1 MNRFLIFFAVF
12 GTVLLTGYLY
22 IAMRISQSFQISGI
36 PKFALFTFL
45 GILAVLTPASYGL
58 SFYEVDP
65 AKEKTLVL
73 IAFSSFGFF
82 TIAVSL
88 FAGFDILSW
97 ILSKTPFL
105 ENTFSG
111 TKELH
116 QDYQISRKEMFDQFF
131 RTSALV
137 LSAGL
142 AGYGLKKVSDG
153 PKVYTVK
160 IPLEGLPDS
169 LKGFRIVQIS
179 DVHIGPTLKKD
190 FAKEI
195 TEKVNS
201 LSPDMIAITGDLVD
215 GSVERLRNEVI
226 PFADLN
232 SKYGTFFCTGNHE
245 YFSGALSWIHFLKSI
260 GIKVLMNS
268 NEIISHNGYNIM
280 VAGIP
285 DPVGGG
291 AHPDHRIHMQK
302 TCRTD
307 RDCTVRILLAHQP
320 KQVVHAVE
328 SGFHLQLSG
337 HTHGG
342 QYFPGTPLIYLVQK
356 YVKGLHKVEDTWLY
370 VNRGTGYWGPP
381 FRTVDQ
387 EITVIE
393 LI

>member
-1 MNRFLIFFAVF
+1 
-12 GTVLLTGYLY
+12 
-22 IAMRISQSFQISGI
+22 
-36 PKFALFTFL
+36 
-45 GILAVLTPASYGL
+45 
-58 SFYEVDP
+58 
-65 AKEKTLVL
+65 
-73 IAFSSFGFF
+73 
-82 TIAVSL
+82 
-88 FAGFDILSW
+88 
-97 ILSKTPFL
+97 
-105 ENTFSG
+105 
-111 TKELH
+111 
-116 QDYQISRKEMFDQFF
+116 
-131 RTSALV
+131 
-137 LSAGL
+137 
-142 AGYGLKKVSDG
+142 GYGLKKLSDG
-153 PKVYTVK
+153 PKIYNVK
-160 IPLEGLPDS
+160 IPIADLPDS

>member
-142 AGYGLKKVSDG
+142 AGYGLKKLSDG
-153 PKVYTVK
+153 PKIYNVK
-160 IPLEGLPDS
+160 IPIADLPDS

-215 GSVERLRNEVI
+215 GSVERLRNEV
-226 PFADLN
+226 
-232 SKYGTFFCTGNHE
+232 
-245 YFSGALSWIHFLKSI
+245 
-260 GIKVLMNS
+260 
-268 NEIISHNGYNIM
+268 
-280 VAGIP
+280 
-285 DPVGGG
+285 
-291 AHPDHRIHMQK
+291 
-302 TCRTD
+302 
-307 RDCTVRILLAHQP
+307 
-320 KQVVHAVE
+320 
-328 SGFHLQLSG
+328 
-337 HTHGG
+337 
-342 QYFPGTPLIYLVQK
+342 
-356 YVKGLHKVEDTWLY
+356 
-370 VNRGTGYWGPP
+370 
-381 FRTVDQ
+381 
-387 EITVIE
+387 
-393 LI
+393 